1 MRAARAYSKHR
12 AAPRNKPGR
21 ENVSPAFYGLAAL
34 YPLVFERA
42 SGPRSTIFIIYSL
55 LFILSKTAY
64 SRANRP

>member
-34 YPLVFERA
+34 YPLVF
-42 SGPRSTIFIIYSL
+42 
-55 LFILSKTAY
+55 
-64 SRANRP
+64 